1 MRSEQLT
8 KFGWLHILFIVL
20 AVIFFALGIYFGYL
34 MQGEKN
40 QRKRDLISSI
50 LGLVLLS
57 TELFRDIYA
66 ICVGNASI
74 DLIPF
79 QICSLPLFLLPLFY
93 VFKKGFFKDCLIG
106 HISFIN
112 LVASIAYFVN
122 PVAMLREKYV
132 ALSLQTAL
140 FHALL
145 IGICAFVFVSY
156 KEFGKKGIID
166 YIKGFGLFIVFSLVA
181 VCANYIVNSLN
192 SKPVLN
198 LFYLYPTFP
207 ATFPIID
214 DLVRPHVPYPVYYFV
229 FLISLFVIGL
239 VPYFLISG
247 IDLIKQKLKESKWNT
262 N

>member
-1 MRSEQLT
+1 MWKEELT
-8 KFGWLHILFIVL
+8 KFGWLHILFIAL

-40 QRKRDLISSI
+40 QRKRDLIASI
-50 LGLVLLS
+50 SGLFLLS

-66 ICVGNASI
+66 ICVRHVSL

-79 QICSLPLFLLPLFY
+79 QICSLPLFLLPLFF
-93 VFKKGFFKDCLIG
+93 VFKKGFFKDCLVG

-112 LVASIAYFVN
+112 LVAAIAYFVN
-122 PVAMLREKYV
+122 PVAMLREKYI

-156 KEFGKKGIID
+156 KEFEKKGIID

-181 VCANYIVNSLN
+181 VCANYITNSLN
-192 SKPVLN
+192 NEPVLN

-214 DLVRPHVPYPVYYFV
+214 DLVRPFVPYPVYYFT
-229 FLISLFVIGL
+229 FLIAFFALGL
-239 VPYFLISG
+239 VPYFLILG
-247 IDLIKQKLKESKWNT
+247 IDFIKRKLKGAK
-262 N
+262 